1 MIKDEDKLQMYH
13 SRQFCSLVLLV
24 EEGIHDW
31 TIGKSHPIYLLY
43 KKNKDLEKKLLEK
56 ISKS

>member
-13 SRQFCSLVLLV
+13 SRQFCSLVQLV
-24 EEGIHDW
+24 EEWIKDW
-31 TIGKSHPIYLLY
+31 TIGKSHPMYLLY
-43 KKNKDLEKKLLEK
+43 KKNEKLEKELLEK